1 MTFIRGFLIFFVFIF
16 IVLCINVAMMGF
28 VFVKYL
34 IMQFVEKKEINK
46 MKNEKI
52 KVFEEKGVLNG

>member
-1 MTFIRGFLIFFVFIF
+1 
-16 IVLCINVAMMGF
+16 MMGF